1 MRLPCPFCG
10 WRDEGE
16 FAFEGPVMDWPALDA
31 PEADWVEAVFLRDQP
46 KGRTEELWRHRLGC
60 GSWLAIERDNVSHEV
75 FGARLARA
83 GEARALLKRD
93 RRA

>member
-10 WRDEGE
+10 VRDEGE

-31 PEADWVEAVFLRDQP
+31 PEGAWVEAVFLREQP
-46 KGRTEELWRHRLGC
+46 KGEAEELWRHAHGC
-60 GSWLAIERDNVSHEV
+60 GSWLAITRNNVTHEV
-75 FGARLARA
+75 LDVRLARP
-83 GEARALLKRD
+83 GEARALPKKD

>member
-10 WRDEGE
+10 LRDEGE
-16 FAFEGPVMDWPALDA
+16 FSYEGPATDWPALDA
-31 PEADWVEAVFLRDQP
+31 PRRKWVEAVFLRAQP
-46 KGRTEELWRHRLGC
+46 KGRDEELWRHHLGC
-60 GSWLAIERDNVSHEV
+60 GAWLVIERDNVSHAV
-75 FGARLARA
+75 HGVRLARA